1 MKTICKI
8 PDLHE
13 KQRLL
18 LCGKHAI
25 NNLLQSRVAT
35 CPNLKR
41 VGVLLSNELDIPLNE
56 LISTSGYYDISVLA
70 KFLIDNED
78 LEVEQIVKKNFKTL
92 SNRQSNRL
100 IGYIFGDGNHWVAVR
115 RNTNINHGPGCYY
128 EIDSLQKE
136 PVRINVVKKW
146 LLENDNMLAIKVL
159 KKK

>member
-1 MKTICKI
+1 MKTSCKI

-13 KQRLL
+13 KQLSL

-25 NNLLQSRVAT
+25 NNLLQKEIAT
-35 CPNLKR
+35 CSNLKR
-41 VGVLLSNELDIPLNE
+41 VGVLLSNELGIHLNE
-56 LISTSGYYDISVLA
+56 LVSTSGYYDVSVLA
-70 KFLIDNED
+70 KFLIDKEN
-78 LEVEQIVKKNFKTL
+78 LEVEQIAKTNFNKL

-128 EIDSLQKE
+128 EIDSIQQE
-136 PVRINVVKKW
+136 PVRINVVKNW
-146 LLENDNMLAIKVL
+146 LLKNNNMLAIKVL